1 MLFLTNIDMDG
12 NEIQNVA
19 IQNLDTEPSN
29 PKAGQIIYNSTT
41 NKIEYYNGTEWISK
55 DDLTI
60 QKLETSEEGYSTSY
74 QMTKNGSPIGDKINI
89 PKDLVVQSGSVK
101 TVESENT
108 PVEGYV
114 VGNKYI
120 DLLIANSND
129 EHIYILV
136 SDLVE
141 GVGEYYFVDNV
152 KKGEI
157 FNDYVNNKASGE
169 SSHAEGAGTTAS
181 GDGAHAE
188 GNVTKATGNQSHAEG
203 FSTQANGVRSHAEG
217 AGTRANGKE
226 SHAEGA
232 GTQANGVQ
240 SHAEGINT
248 TASGSNSHAEG
259 NFSVAIGSDSHAE
272 GRFAVTKGNYSHA
285 EGSGDS
291 PPTITRDI
299 DGNIT
304 DATGPHMASGNYSHI
319 EGYDCI
325 ASGSS
330 SHAEGTG
337 TKAIGSSSH
346 AEGRDTISFGIN
358 SHAEGYRSIAKGSY
372 SHAEGGSNSSPTITK
387 DDDGNITDVTGPHMA
402 SGDYSHV
409 EGHNNI
415 ASGINSHA
423 EGNGTKATG
432 AQSHAEGAGNQAIGS
447 KSHAEGTGTTAS
459 GSNSHAEGN
468 FSVASGSDSHAEGRF
483 AVAKGNCSHAEGGG
497 SNSSP
502 NITKDDD
509 GNITDVTGSHMA
521 SGDYS
526 HIEGHNCIASGS
538 SSHAEGTGTKAI
550 GSSSHAGGSYTIAS
564 GEVQTVIGKYNVE
577 DTENKYAF
585 IIGNG
590 DSSTRS
596 NVLSV
601 SWDGSLVI
609 NNVKSALDTTLIEGL
624 KYQIGELTEDITITL
639 PESANSDIEV
649 DFAVGSTIYNIT
661 CSCLSLNVVNNTYY
675 KVLFSYD
682 KTLNMWF
689 SSVLSFNYTP
699 PVVEEEIPESNESED
714 VTNDGSTT
722 T

>member
-12 NEIQNVA
+12 NELQNVT
-19 IQNLDTEPSN
+19 IHNLDTKPSN
-29 PKAGQIIYNSTT
+29 PKAGQIIYDNTT
-41 NKIEYYNGTEWISK
+41 NKIEYYNGIEWISK

-89 PKDLVVQSGSVK
+89 PRDLVVQSGSVK

-108 PVEGYV
+108 PVEGYM
-114 VGNKYI
+114 VGDKYI

-157 FNDYVNNKASGE
+157 FNNYKLN
-169 SSHAEGAGTTAS
+169 
-181 GDGAHAE
+181 
-188 GNVTKATGNQSHAEG
+188 KATGTH
-203 FSTQANGVRSHAEG
+203 
-217 AGTRANGKE
+217 
-226 SHAEGA
+226 
-232 GTQANGVQ
+232 
-240 SHAEGINT
+240 
-248 TASGSNSHAEG
+248 SHAEG
-259 NFSVAIGSDSHAE
+259 NNSAASGGYAHAE
-272 GRFAVTKGNYSHA
+272 GGSTASGLYSHA
-285 EGSGDS
+285 EGSGS
-291 PPTITRDI
+291 T
-299 DGNIT
+299 
-304 DATGPHMASGNYSHI
+304 ASG
-319 EGYDCI
+319 GY
-325 ASGSS
+325 
-330 SHAEGTG
+330 
-337 TKAIGSSSH
+337 SH
-346 AEGRDTISFGIN
+346 AEGRSTASGL
-358 SHAEGYRSIAKGSY
+358 Y
-372 SHAEGGSNSSPTITK
+372 SHAGGYMTI
-387 DDDGNITDVTGPHMA
+387 A
-402 SGDYSHV
+402 
-409 EGHNNI
+409 
-415 ASGINSHA
+415 A
-423 EGNGTKATG
+423 G
-432 AQSHAEGAGNQAIGS
+432 AQ
-447 KSHAEGTGTTAS
+447 
-459 GSNSHAEGN
+459 SHAEGN
-468 FSVASGSDSHAEGRF
+468 FSVASGSNSHAEGRF
-483 AVAKGNCSHAEGGG
+483 AVAKGNYSHAEGGG

-564 GEVQTVIGKYNVE
+564 GEAQTVIGKYNVE

-609 NNVKSALDTTLIEGL
+609 NNVKSVLDTTLIEGL

-699 PVVEEEIPESNESED
+699 PVGEENSENNESESD
-714 VTNDGSTT
+714 INDGSTT
-722 T
+722 